1 MSTHTDECVE
11 CHGKR
16 TVPCKRCM
24 GTGKEI
30 KSDFQII
37 SITNWD
43 KIISCKRDFEGKS
56 WIFRGQPDSELP
68 LETLLDRHCKSF
80 LDDFKEAPE
89 REKLL
94 LREFQRRFHQYT
106 NDMPD
111 ERDILEWFSILQHYG
126 APTRLL
132 DFSYSISIAA
142 FFALEKA
149 KKDEAYLNCS
159 IWAINAEWAQDLSA
173 RMFEGTPE
181 YCYFSSPIKKE
192 NGPIFEK
199 VFMRDTPYRF
209 ICPVN
214 PFRLNERLT
223 IQKGIFMC
231 PGDIT
236 RTFEENL
243 KLMNGHDSDRN
254 VIKLVIRLEKR
265 EWRKALDS
273 LYDQNITRAVLFPGL
288 DGFATS
294 LIVSPPK
301 LLLRPNKTES

>member
-1 MSTHTDECVE
+1 MSTRTDICVE
-11 CHGKR
+11 CHGKS
-16 TVPCKRCM
+16 TVTCNRCK

-30 KSDFQII
+30 SSDFQRIY
-37 SITNWD
+37 ITSWD
-43 KIISCKRDFEGKS
+43 AVLSCKRDFEGKS
-56 WIFRGQPDSELP
+56 WIFRGQPDADP
-68 LETLLDRHCKSF
+68 LETLLDRHCKNF

-106 NDMPD
+106 NDIPD
-111 ERDILEWFSILQHYG
+111 ESDILEWFSIMQHYG

-132 DFSYSISIAA
+132 DFTYSISIAS

-149 KKDEAYLNCS
+149 KKEDAYRRCS
-159 IWAINAEWAQDLSA
+159 IWAINARWAQDLSA
-173 RMFEGTPE
+173 SLFEGTPE
-181 YCYFSSPIKKE
+181 HCYFNNPVNKE

-199 VFMRDTPYRF
+199 VFMRDMPKEF

-236 RTFEENL
+236 STL
-243 KLMNGHDSDRN
+243 
-254 VIKLVIRLEKR
+254 
-265 EWRKALDS
+265 
-273 LYDQNITRAVLFPGL
+273 
-288 DGFATS
+288 
-294 LIVSPPK
+294 
-301 LLLRPNKTES
+301 